1 MTTFA
6 ADAIRVSVAEPDRAS
21 EFYADVFGVAATTGS
36 VRSIDLHGRG
46 VLELVS
52 SDAPLSSR
60 FGRVVV
66 TYVLEQPSEV
76 RAVMAAAIERGAQVL
91 KPAKKALFGSFSGSF
106 RAPDGLVWKLASDK
120 GRNTAEAS
128 TEPRPTEV
136 TFILGVREPKESRG
150 FYMGLGM
157 KVDRDYGSKYID
169 FAPVTGAA
177 RLCLMQSPVLAK
189 DVGIDD
195 SAEASP
201 ITLVHRAGDHS
212 PGAQDSFIDPD
223 GFVWVVETTN
233 PTPS

>member
-1 MTTFA
+1 M
-6 ADAIRVSVAEPDRAS
+6 VSAM
-21 EFYADVFGVAATTGS
+21 
-36 VRSIDLHGRG
+36 
-46 VLELVS
+46 
-52 SDAPLSSR
+52 DAPLSSR

-169 FAPVTGAA
+169 FAPVTMSRWSNSGTSEDEVIADFWLPRA
-177 RLCLMQSPVLAK
+177 SATQFLLM
-189 DVGIDD
+189 
-195 SAEASP
+195 
-201 ITLVHRAGDHS
+201 
-212 PGAQDSFIDPD
+212 
-223 GFVWVVETTN
+223 
-233 PTPS
+233 